1 MTMKTE
7 HGITLDPNTLSIYY
21 MESVIDNDEVIDE
34 YPVQVMQCKSRN
46 AYKTFVKYAV
56 GNTHKFHNDVT
67 FIEST
72 L

>member
-7 HGITLDPNTLSIYY
+7 HGITLDPHTLSIYY
-21 MESVIDNDEVIDE
+21 MESIIDGDEVIDE

-46 AYKTFVKYAV
+46 TYKTFAKYAV
-56 GNTHKFHNDVT
+56 FNTYKFHNDVT
-67 FIEST
+67 FIESA

>member
-1 MTMKTE
+1 MKTE
-7 HGITLDPNTLSIYY
+7 HGITLDPDTLSIYY
-21 MESVIDNDEVIDE
+21 MESVIDDDDEVIDE

-56 GNTHKFHNDVT
+56 GNTSKFHNAVT
-67 FIEST
+67 FIESS